1 MPIIITQFFFV
12 LKILKDYVYF
22 INHFKKSIKLK
33 LLTNK
38 LIREEEKKMKIYFFT
53 TLFFQLL
60 K

>member
-1 MPIIITQFFFV
+1 MPFIITQFFFV
-12 LKILKDYVYF
+12 LKIVKDYVYF
-22 INHFKKSIKLK
+22 INYLKKSIKLK